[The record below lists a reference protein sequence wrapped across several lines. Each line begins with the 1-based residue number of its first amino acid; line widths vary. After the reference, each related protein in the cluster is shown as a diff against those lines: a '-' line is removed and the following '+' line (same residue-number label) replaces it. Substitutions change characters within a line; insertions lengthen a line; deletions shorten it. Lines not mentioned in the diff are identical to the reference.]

1 MRKIVNL
8 AALVLILGLIVGFN
22 VVIAPTAKAQ
32 AGISTGSIQGT
43 ILDPHGASVPGA
55 KVTITSKGTGAKIAP
70 TVTSTGT
77 YNSGPLVPEEYVVR
91 VEAPGFRAIEE
102 TATVQVGNVTPLT
115 LTLELGS
122 GNTIITVEGSAVSLE
137 TETATIQGVVTS
149 DQIENLPING
159 RNFLDLAQLEPG
171 VQIQDGGN
179 FDPTKKGFSSISF
192 GGRFGRTARIE
203 VDGLDISDE
212 TVGTTTQ
219 NVPVNSIKEFQVSQ
233 SNLDLATEL
242 TSSGTVNITTRSGT
256 NALHGDG
263 FFNYRGDATSAK
275 FGRPPAVF
283 DRKQFGAS
291 LGGAIIKDKLFA
303 FGSGERTTQDLLAS
317 VQPPAPFQGLRGTF
331 NSPFRDQQWLGRL
344 DYNITS
350 NIRAFFKYSYEQN
363 QAVGA
368 FVPGTYS
375 PFANV
380 DYTPSFGG
388 GLDFSTGTYTHSIRI
403 GYLKFRNGIADSVT
417 GTNITNL
424 APGIVVNISNGG
436 TGCTDGAALIC
447 TGANIL
453 APQKTYQSDKQFKY
467 DGSRV
472 FRSHIIR
479 YGVGFNRILGGGFAS
494 FYGIDPSVRG
504 AFTTTSE
511 AAAANGPFPGGVSN
525 PLNYPVTRIRLGNG
539 QGCFTEIAQFGQ
551 SCGGQYD
558 SRFQVYLGDTWK
570 VKPNFTLIYGVRY
583 NRDTGRA
590 DSDLA
595 PIPCSVAPS
604 IGCTGNL
611 LDAVRPGF
619 GGRVNQ
625 PDANVGGTLG
635 FAWDPWKTG
644 KTSIRAGAGIYYE
657 NAVFNNVLF
666 DRPGRLPTGLFNL
679 TQDICP
685 AGTLTLPGPNN
696 TSTTVDTS
704 AICGQPIGSI
714 ADQVVAF
721 QKMFQQATAAAGPQ
735 ANGGFVGNALAAGA
749 NVTGVTLYSPNYESP
764 RSYQINVG
772 LQHEL
777 KPGTVVSVDYLR
789 NVGVHTLLAIDE
801 NHVGD
806 PRFLDLK
813 GAQAAISTT
822 LANCGVATIN
832 QSLVSCPFDP
842 GTGTTDKGTWV
853 PRAAT
858 IGDYANN
865 GVTDGNFFFGGSP
878 AGAGSIAFPGKNP
891 SFGQVQFLE
900 PVGRSLY
907 NALQVKLTSD
917 WKSPAHFVHRLNTT
931 ISYSL
936 SRYKGSATDGD
947 FINNAIDYN
956 NPARFFGPNGL
967 DRTHQ
972 LSAGVIM
979 DLPAG
984 VRANF
989 ITHWYSALPQTITY
1003 AAAGNAEDIFQFDTL
1018 GDGQTTL
1025 APVPGSNIG
1034 SFGRDIKAG
1043 DLNRFLQTLSDKFG
1057 NQLTP
1062 AGQAL
1067 VTAGLFTPDQLTAL
1081 CAVTPSLTTASGCGP
1096 KFSLAPQGEVGNDA
1110 FFTFDVRLGWSIKP
1124 IRRWERLRFEPQAAF
1139 YNLFNRQNRNGPD
1152 SLLAGTLDGATN
1164 SINGTTKSDQATCAT
1179 TGVGCTGRTSL
1190 IGLGSGVFAIGAPRS
1205 MEFGFKVSF

>member
-1 MRKIVNL
+1 MELGRDLDMRKLNYLIALLAILSLAIGLEIVLTPEAN
-8 AALVLILGLIVGFN
+8 
-22 VVIAPTAKAQ
+22 AQ
-32 AGISTGSIQGT
+32 AGLSTGSIQGT
-43 ILDPHGASVPGA
+43 IKDPHGATVSAA
-55 KVTITSKGTGAKIAP
+55 KVIITSKNTGAKTTP
-70 TVTSTGT
+70 EVTSSGT
-77 YNSGPLVPEEYVVR
+77 YSSGPLSPGDYVVT
-91 VEAPGFRAIEE
+91 VEAPGFKRLEI
-102 TATVQVGNVTPLT
+102 TFPVQVGNVTSGT
-115 LTLELGS
+115 LSLEIGS
-122 GNTIITVEGSAVSLE
+122 ENTVVTVEGTAVSVN
-137 TETATIQGVVTS
+137 TEQATIQGVVTS
-149 DQIENLPING
+149 TQIENLPING

-256 NALHGDG
+256 NVVHGDG

-275 FGRPPAVF
+275 FGNPPAVF

-317 VQPPAPFQGLRGTF
+317 VQPPAPFQDLRGNF

-388 GLDFSTGTYTHSIRI
+388 GVDFSTASFTHSFRI

-467 DGSRV
+467 DGSKV

-504 AFTTTSE
+504 AFTATSE
-511 AAAANGPFPGGVSN
+511 AAAANGPFSGGASN
-525 PLNYPVTRIRLGNG
+525 PLNYPASRIRLGNG

-551 SCGGQYD
+551 PCGGQYD

-570 VKPNFTLIYGVRY
+570 VKPNFTLIYGARY

-635 FAWDPWKTG
+635 FAWDPWKSG

-666 DRPGRLPTGLFNL
+666 DRPGRLSTGLFNL

-685 AGTLTLPGPNN
+685 GGTLTLPGPNN

-704 AICGQPIGSI
+704 ALCGQPIGSI

-721 QKMFQQATAAAGPQ
+721 QKMFQQATAAAGAQ

-749 NVTGVTLYSPNYESP
+749 AVTGVTLYSPNYQSP
-764 RSYQINVG
+764 RSYQMNVG
-772 LQHEL
+772 LQREL

-806 PRFLDLK
+806 PRFLDQA
-813 GAQAAISTT
+813 GALAAINATNASFSSGGTPCSSGI
-822 LANCGVATIN
+822 AGINCAIAAGATI
-832 QSLVSCPFDP
+832 S
-842 GTGTTDKGTWV
+842 
-853 PRAAT
+853 
-858 IGDYANN
+858 DYANN
-865 GVTDGNFFFGGSP
+865 GLTDGNFFFGGGP

-891 SFGQVQFLE
+891 NFGQVQFLE

-917 WKSPAHFVHRLNTT
+917 WRSPVHFVHHLNTT

-956 NPARFFGPNGL
+956 DPSRFFGPNGL

-1003 AAAGNAEDIFQFDTL
+1003 AAPGNGEDIFQFDTL

-1034 SFGRDIKAG
+1034 SFGRDIKAS
-1043 DLNRFLQTLSDKFG
+1043 DLNQFLQTLSDKFG

-1067 VTAGLFTPDQLTAL
+1067 VTAGLFTQDQLVAL

-1164 SINGTTKSDQATCAT
+1164 SINGTTKSDQPTCAT

-1205 MEFGFKVSF
+1205 MEFGFKVTF